1 MNLCRSRYQR
11 KLYAKF
17 GKASGVDPRI
27 MWLTKEEA
35 IEQVELIKEWEPS
48 LEKLLADLKAKKE
61 ADAKFIA
68 DR

>member
-1 MNLCRSRYQR
+1 
-11 KLYAKF
+11 
-17 GKASGVDPRI
+17 
-27 MWLTKEEA
+27 MWLTKEDA